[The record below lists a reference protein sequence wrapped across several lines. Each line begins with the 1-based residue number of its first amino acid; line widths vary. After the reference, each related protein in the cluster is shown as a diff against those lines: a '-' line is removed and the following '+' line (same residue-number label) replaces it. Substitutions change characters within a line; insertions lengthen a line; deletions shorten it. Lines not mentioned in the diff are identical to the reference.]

1 MKLPMDPMRLF
12 PAERPRTLSLSEFS
26 EQLKVSPSLK
36 IHLQN
41 LAGETDPEIFGREL
55 FSLAIRE
62 ERHGDAELSAKL
74 LAWLAENGEGEA
86 RRQARDHLD
95 ATFGKG
101 GFGRRAEHLLDAFAK
116 EASDPATLAAM
127 AAGGIVY
134 RGARAAT
141 IGRLAGRA
149 GVFGRGG
156 GLRFAGG
163 LIGFAAEAPTFTVVG
178 RLSRGR
184 AWNEAGLGK
193 ELLSSY
199 LVLGG
204 LKGAGA
210 AAQGLARYGRHP
222 GLARWTTLGGMYA
235 GVMLGHGLE
244 TVAGLREWR
253 PGGIEF
259 AEGAALLLQLQVS
272 GRLLH
277 AAGGPRYAGFEREL
291 QARAD
296 LLSESVPV
304 ERLRAAND
312 GLYPPIEPAAN
323 GPHRR
328 AEERTWAMA
337 SGGEYWGG
345 EPTGHLPRGFQ
356 VFSGEE
362 GPGEPKFVPQ
372 TPVPRVHEVLHIPAV
387 EETGKPPAEAA
398 PVPRSQEGTRPVEG
412 LWLTAQA
419 PAVGLARFRIHRPEI
434 PVSSRE
440 AVYRVKDLDP
450 AWGTVT
456 MELDPLF
463 PMNMPGAPRE
473 LTLEINE
480 TLQVSRRERFVLDVS
495 RWQAREMGM
504 PDLAEVLNGK
514 PLEVPQ
520 EKSSFFGI
528 GTEQNLRDWYGQ
540 APTSRLAQ
548 IDVFRAPGKPVAW
561 MLNFRELEGAGPGK
575 LVLVKHEEA
584 QALGL
589 ADSSGG
595 LLETAEAR
603 AQELRLVERR
613 PAATYAWGVQPA
625 ARLVSQGMHQ
635 LDFELYLDDLAPM
648 RDADGGITPF
658 VILGRG
664 GGAFGSEYFRDPQV
678 SREHLKISFP
688 DPFWIRAEEPAKN
701 REGGYI
707 EVENL
712 SSNPIWTVSP
722 GQSHRPLYSRLATP
736 QDPTGIFRRLKAG
749 DQIVFGPYVVTL
761 AFRRGLSPAKGE
773 FEAKNADVSNAPPS
787 RPRPLETIELAPG
800 EVYELGRNLRPS
812 PPDLVPVS
820 IAQPFIASRHARL
833 RYEPGSG
840 GSGKLRVETLFE
852 ERPVEELA
860 TEFYAEDGRRWSAP
874 DLEGTDRDLALPPS
888 QIRELLAPQAWAYVK
903 GEKGW
908 DWRRLDPGEPFELA
922 SGSLL
927 ALGRLVGPEK
937 GCRRFINATGH
948 LDVDFY
954 DFPWNLRDAVVY
966 QFSETGKGGLLTLY
980 RFDED

>member
-12 PAERPRTLSLSEFS
+12 PAESPRTLPFS
-26 EQLKVSPSLK
+26 ELAAELEMSPSLNIQMRK
-36 IHLQN
+36 
-41 LAGETDPEIFGREL
+41 LAEETDPEIFGREL

-62 ERHGDAELSAKL
+62 ERRGDAELSAKL
-74 LAWLAENGEGEA
+74 LAWLAESGEGEA

-95 ATFGKG
+95 AALGKG
-101 GFGRRAEHLLDAFAK
+101 GFGRRAEHLLDGFAK

-141 IGRLAGRA
+141 IARLAGRA
-149 GVFGRGG
+149 GFFGRGG

-163 LIGFAAEAPTFTVVG
+163 LIGFAAEAPTFTAVG
-178 RLSRGR
+178 RLSRGT

-199 LVLGG
+199 LVFGG

-210 AAQGLARYGRHP
+210 AAGIISRRAGHP

-235 GVMLGHGLE
+235 GVMLGHGME

-259 AEGAALLLQLQVS
+259 VEGAALLLQLQVS

-277 AAGGPRYAGFEREL
+277 AAAGPRYASFEREL
-291 QARAD
+291 EARAD
-296 LLSESVPV
+296 LLSENVPV

-312 GLYPPIEPAAN
+312 GRYPPIEPAAN

-328 AEERTWAMA
+328 AEQRTWAMA
-337 SGGEYWGG
+337 SGGESWGMESPG
-345 EPTGHLPRGFQ
+345 APFRKFQ
-356 VFSGEE
+356 VFAGEDRPGETRYVLQSLAPNVHKLLEIPVAAKSGEVE
-362 GPGEPKFVPQ
+362 SGEA
-372 TPVPRVHEVLHIPAV
+372 PA
-387 EETGKPPAEAA
+387 
-398 PVPRSQEGTRPVEG
+398 PRSHEGTKPVEG

-419 PAVGLARFRIHRPEI
+419 PEVGLARFRIHRPDV
-434 PVSSRE
+434 PVTPQE

-456 MELDPLF
+456 LELDPLH
-463 PMNMPGAPRE
+463 PMNRPDAPRE

-480 TLQVSRRERFVLDVS
+480 TLRVSSRERLVLDVS
-495 RWQAREMGM
+495 RWLAREVGM

-520 EKSSFFGI
+520 ERSSFFGI
-528 GTEQNLRDWYGQ
+528 GTEQSLRDWYGR
-540 APTSRLAQ
+540 APTARLAQ
-548 IDVFRAPGKPVAW
+548 IEVFQVPGKPVAW
-561 MLNFRELEGAGPGK
+561 MLNFRALEGEGQEK

-603 AQELRLVERR
+603 AQELHLVERR
-613 PAATYAWGVQPA
+613 PDETYAWGVQPA

-635 LDFELYLDDLAPM
+635 LDFTLYLDDLAPM
-648 RDADGGITPF
+648 RDGKGRETPF
-658 VILGRG
+658 LILGRG
-664 GGAFGSEYFRDPQV
+664 EDAFGSEYFRDPQV

-688 DPFWIRAEEPAKN
+688 DPFWIRAEEPAKK

-712 SSNPIWTVSP
+712 SPNPVWTLRRGESP
-722 GQSHRPLYSRLATP
+722 RPLSARDAASA
-736 QDPTGIFRRLKAG
+736 DPSGVFRQLQAG
-749 DQIVFGPYVVTL
+749 DQIVLGPYVLTL
-761 AFRRGLSPAKGE
+761 AFRRGLSTAKGE
-773 FEAKNADVSNAPPS
+773 FEAKKATASNAPPS
-787 RPRPLETIELAPG
+787 RPRPLENLELAPG

-812 PPDLVPVS
+812 LPGLVPVS

-833 RYEPGSG
+833 LYEPGSG
-840 GSGKLRVETLFE
+840 GPGKLRVETLSE
-852 ERPVEELA
+852 ERPAGEIA
-860 TEFYAEDGRRWSAP
+860 GEFYAEDGRRWSAP
-874 DLEGTDRDLALPPS
+874 DLEGGDRDLALPPS
-888 QIRELLAPQAWAYVK
+888 QIRELLEPQAWVYVK

-908 DWRRLDPGEPFELA
+908 DWRRLDPGESFDLA

-927 ALGRLVGPEK
+927 ALGRLARPEK
-937 GCRRFINATGH
+937 RIRWFIDASGH
-948 LDVDFY
+948 RDLEPY
-954 DFPWNLRDAVVY
+954 DYPWNLRDAVVY
-966 QFSETGKGGLLTLY
+966 QFSETGKGGLLTLF

>member
-12 PAERPRTLSLSEFS
+12 PAESPRPLPFSEFAA
-26 EQLKVSPSLK
+26 ELEWSPSLNMQMRK
-36 IHLQN
+36 
-41 LAGETDPEIFGREL
+41 LAEETDPEIFGREL
-55 FSLAIRE
+55 LSLAIRE
-62 ERHGDAELSAKL
+62 ERRGDAGLSAKL

-95 ATFGKG
+95 AALGKG
-101 GFGRRAEHLLDAFAK
+101 GFGRRAEHLLDGFAK

-141 IGRLAGRA
+141 IARLAGRA
-149 GVFGRGG
+149 GLFGRGG
-156 GLRFAGG
+156 GLRLAGG
-163 LIGFAAEAPTFTVVG
+163 LVGFAAEAPTFTAVG
-178 RLSRGR
+178 RLSRGT

-210 AAQGLARYGRHP
+210 TAGIISRRAGHP

-235 GVMLGHGLE
+235 GVMLGHGME

-259 AEGAALLLQLQVS
+259 VEGAALLLQLQVS

-277 AAGGPRYAGFEREL
+277 AAAGPRYASFEREL
-291 QARAD
+291 EARAD
-296 LLSESVPV
+296 LLSENVPV

-312 GLYPPIEPAAN
+312 GRYPPIEPAAN

-337 SGGEYWGG
+337 SGGESWGA
-345 EPTGHLPRGFQ
+345 EPTGHLPGGFR
-356 VFSGEE
+356 VFAGEE
-362 GPGEPKFVPQ
+362 GPGEPHFVPQ
-372 TPVPRVHEVLHIPAV
+372 APAPRVHEVLHIPAV
-387 EETGKPPAEAA
+387 EETGKSPAEAA
-398 PVPRSQEGTRPVEG
+398 PVSRSQEGTRPVAG

-434 PVSSRE
+434 PVTSRE

-456 MELDPLF
+456 MELDPFF
-463 PMNMPGAPRE
+463 PMNLPGAPRE

-480 TLQVSRRERFVLDVS
+480 TLRVSRRERFVMDVS
-495 RWQAREMGM
+495 RWQAREVGM

-520 EKSSFFGI
+520 ERSSFFGI
-528 GTEQNLRDWYGQ
+528 GTEQSLRDWYGQ

-635 LDFELYLDDLAPM
+635 LDFTLYLDDLAPM
-648 RDADGGITPF
+648 RDANGGVTPF
-658 VILGRG
+658 LTLGRG
-664 GGAFGSEYFRDPQV
+664 EGAFGSEYFRDPQV

-688 DPFWIRAEEPAKN
+688 DPFWIRAEEPAKK

-707 EVENL
+707 ELENL
-712 SSNPIWTVSP
+712 SPNPVWTLRRGESP
-722 GQSHRPLYSRLATP
+722 RPLSARGAALA
-736 QDPTGIFRRLKAG
+736 DPSGVFRQLQAG
-749 DQIVFGPYVVTL
+749 DQIVLGPYVLTL

-773 FEAKNADVSNAPPS
+773 FEAKKTAASNAPPS
-787 RPRPLETIELAPG
+787 RPRPLESLELAPG

-812 PPDLVPVS
+812 LPGLVSVS

-833 RYEPGSG
+833 LYEPGSG
-840 GSGKLRVETLFE
+840 GPGKLRVETLSE
-852 ERPVEELA
+852 ERPAEEIA

-874 DLEGTDRDLALPPS
+874 DLEASDRDLALPPS
-888 QIRELLAPQAWAYVK
+888 QIRELLEPQAWAYVK

-908 DWRRLDPGEPFELA
+908 DWRRLDSGEPFELA

-927 ALGRLVGPEK
+927 ALGRLARPEK
-937 GCRRFINATGH
+937 GIRWFIDASGH
-948 LDVDFY
+948 RDLEPY
-954 DFPWNLRDAVVY
+954 DYPWNLRDAVVY